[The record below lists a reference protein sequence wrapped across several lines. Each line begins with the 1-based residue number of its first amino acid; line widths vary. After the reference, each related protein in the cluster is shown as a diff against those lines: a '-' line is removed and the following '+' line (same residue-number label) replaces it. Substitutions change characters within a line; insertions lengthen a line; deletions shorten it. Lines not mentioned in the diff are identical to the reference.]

1 MLYLHIF
8 TRTIYVFRFVT
19 QLLTD
24 IIYFVASQENTGSTD
39 PLDISVSKPD
49 RERQKLL
56 REQNILKQVGMT
68 LGEVAFFQ
76 DSIMAVNGKYFNA
89 VNRYDYI
96 RVLFGNRLAKEPVLL
111 PPFDRKGLELEA
123 VACEYIWNWTWGNQS
138 VICASLQVFKILQA
152 PFTDTGDGPMLR
164 IEELADQRHA
174 PFRHICRLCYRM
186 LKLSQ
191 QSYRKNQVS

>member
-1 MLYLHIF
+1 MTWEVTIQYKFHRILNVVF

-76 DSIMAVNGKYFNA
+76 DSVMVVNGEYF
-89 VNRYDYI
+89 
-96 RVLFGNRLAKEPVLL
+96 
-111 PPFDRKGLELEA
+111 
-123 VACEYIWNWTWGNQS
+123 
-138 VICASLQVFKILQA
+138 
-152 PFTDTGDGPMLR
+152 
-164 IEELADQRHA
+164 
-174 PFRHICRLCYRM
+174 
-186 LKLSQ
+186 
-191 QSYRKNQVS
+191 